1 MITMAHAMNRILVM
15 PPSQG
20 MYLLRKDRGK
30 QRVHFS
36 FDDFYHLEQ
45 VGYEHVG
52 LNVIS
57 MEEFLQTEAMVG
69 NLVNKTTGAVA
80 FPPNN
85 RTNWDGIDPK
95 PLKEYLRDVTVTPLD
110 WAPGSCLVAFPS
122 DDGKEHYDE
131 LNEMMKELKTN
142 FPKVQEFIDEP
153 VPVDAP
159 APERLRETV
168 AGQVKKLCVYDE
180 KMQEAPVVHFM
191 CYHKM
196 RVRFLTHFYAFLFFE
211 DWKQD
216 LWTKRFVRDHLRYS
230 DEIQCAAA
238 RVVAAIRDR
247 ARSRDPNGNVNGEFD
262 SFHIRRVSLR
272 ILYSTLVYCH
282 HLTYH
287 LHYIRSQGDFQYK
300 NTRLEADQIY
310 ENVKDEIREN
320 TTVFVATDHQGKPF
334 FKNLQDHY
342 DLVFLKDFKHELEG
356 VNTNCEYTFFCTIN
370 FVFYTK
376 IDFLTLIHLC
386 GRFWND

>member
-20 MYLLRKDRGK
+20 MYLLRKDSGK

-57 MEEFLQTEAMVG
+57 MEEFLLTEAMVG

-110 WAPGSCLVAFPS
+110 WTPGSCLVAFPS
-122 DDGKEHYDE
+122 DDGPQHYDE

-142 FPKVQEFIDEP
+142 FPKVQEFIDKP

-272 ILYSTLVYCH
+272 ILYSTLASCH
-282 HLTYH
+282 HLT
-287 LHYIRSQGDFQYK
+287 
-300 NTRLEADQIY
+300 
-310 ENVKDEIREN
+310 
-320 TTVFVATDHQGKPF
+320 
-334 FKNLQDHY
+334 
-342 DLVFLKDFKHELEG
+342 
-356 VNTNCEYTFFCTIN
+356 
-370 FVFYTK
+370 
-376 IDFLTLIHLC
+376 
-386 GRFWND
+386 

>member
-1 MITMAHAMNRILVM
+1 
-15 PPSQG
+15 
-20 MYLLRKDRGK
+20 
-30 QRVHFS
+30 
-36 FDDFYHLEQ
+36 
-45 VGYEHVG
+45 
-52 LNVIS
+52 

-110 WAPGSCLVAFPS
+110 WTPGSCLVAFPS
-122 DDGKEHYDE
+122 DDGPQHYDE

-142 FPKVQEFIDEP
+142 FPKVQEFIDKP

-247 ARSRDPNGNVNGEFD
+247 ARSRDPNGSGEFD

-272 ILYSTLVYCH
+272 ILYSTLIYCH
-282 HLTYH
+282 YLTYQ
-287 LHYIRSQGDFQYK
+287 LHYTRFQGDFQYK

-356 VNTNCEYTFFCTIN
+356 VNTNCEYTFLCTIN
-370 FVFYTK
+370 VVFYTK
-376 IDFLTLIHLC
+376 IDSLTLLLLC
-386 GRFWND
+386 GRLWDD